1 MKKILFLLSI
11 MVLLAGCQN
20 ELSMDSPQE
29 GTEGNKV
36 TMTFSVNIPDATEAT
51 RSFSEPAIRNLYLIV
66 FDNNGYFAEKCA
78 ATPVNGWSVSSEVPT
93 EFKVSLTASASKRV
107 IHFIANYEGPD
118 QLAFGA
124 ESDIIG
130 NMIHQN
136 GADAY
141 WQRLELVGGIN
152 ESTDM
157 VTVPLIRNHA
167 KITVVNEET
176 QFTLIG
182 FTVVNTLTEGYV
194 SPYNKNTGTFA
205 KFIEEENGAFKQTN
219 GKYVCRDY
227 ADITAGRQGYEG
239 YVPGTSAMNL
249 NTDVPANYTDD
260 PTAWTP
266 QNGAFYMYERSHEAN
281 NHTFLIIYGS
291 YGQAANTYYKVDLT
305 KTVAGRTSYYN
316 ILRNFE
322 YKVVITDVTG
332 NGKKS
337 AAEAYSMF
345 GAHNN
350 LTASVE
356 TQSLTN
362 ISDGK
367 QQLFVEYT
375 EEYIVSDNDVT
386 LKYKYVPDVANK
398 AATRNDQVQ
407 FIWDTDGDVISAI
420 TPSTAAGIATDE
432 DGWSTIS
439 ITPKAIDANE
449 TKKQTL
455 TLISVHPDNGT
466 TLTRMVTYILRNPYP
481 LSIKCYDGESGNKK
495 DKVVKEEV
503 NAPVHVDI
511 SLPANLPE
519 SLFPLQMFIE
529 AEKRTLYPDA
539 SKQPLPVEPE
549 LPSKFDSKPNTTTF
563 AYVYEIS
570 REDYQ
575 SATTDNATGTK
586 TFTAILQTNTTA
598 NASRICVYNKYFNS
612 AFDFFSNTQSGR
624 LVSDDYY
631 DVGHNVTL
639 TFTPE
644 FTGEYTITPTNIVES
659 AVTKA
664 LTSTLNAG
672 ETYTFNFTTTT
683 WNGVPEVLISSENG
697 EYEEYVIGTVPHILS
712 MKANNATGDELYDN
726 TTLSIYDSEMKANL
740 LATVNKATLLNNRTD
755 IDKAGLLEDTDLWFV
770 YETTDYEY
778 RASAKAGEL
787 SDGTAQLVFD
797 KYEKP
802 VVISAEF
809 GDGTKYYGVGKTFD
823 LNITVDKACTITI
836 AENTV
841 LTFNKTTINATTA
854 GTYSVTCTTKTWN
867 TPATATITATT
878 ASGQATTLTVE
889 EAKRNVLL
897 IKTSNSNYNR
907 STTFK
912 ISTSK
917 ITSYNWDNAT
927 SAKSNS
933 TPTNGIEFVI
943 DNLDQNTTYYLAYKS
958 GNTYYNVSTKAEN
971 FAKEDVSL
979 NFSNR

>member
-29 GTEGNKV
+29 GTEDNKV

-51 RSFSEPAIRNLYLIV
+51 RSFSEPAISNLYLIV

-93 EFKVSLTASASKRV
+93 QFKVQLTASASKCV

-157 VTVPLIRNHA
+157 GTVPLIRNHA
-167 KITVVNEET
+167 KITVVSEEP

-219 GKYVCRDY
+219 GKYVCREY

-281 NHTFLIIYGS
+281 NHTFLILYGS

-337 AAEAYSMF
+337 AAEAYSMI

-356 TQSLTN
+356 TQALTN

-420 TPSTAAGIATDE
+420 TPSTAAGIATDK

-455 TLISVHPDNGT
+455 TLVSVHPDNGT

-586 TFTAILQTNTTA
+586 TFTAMLQTNTTA

-644 FTGEYTITPTNIVES
+644 FTGEYTITPTNMVES

-683 WNGVPEVLISSENG
+683 WNGVPEVLIKSENG
-697 EYEEYVIGTVPHILS
+697 EYEEYVIGTAPHILS
-712 MKANNATGDELYDN
+712 MKAQNAIGDELNDN
-726 TTLSIYDSEMKANL
+726 TTLRIYDSETKTNL
-740 LATVNKATLLNNRTD
+740 LATVNKVTLLNNRTD

-787 SDGTAQLVFD
+787 SDGTAQLVFG

-802 VVISAEF
+802 VDISAQF
-809 GDGTKYYGVGKTFD
+809 GNGTQYYGVDKTFE
-823 LNITVDKACTITI
+823 LNITVNKACTITI
-836 AENTV
+836 AENDV
-841 LTFNKTTINATTA
+841 LSFDNATINATTA

-878 ASGQATTLTVE
+878 ASGQATTLTVNG
-889 EAKRNVLL
+889 ATRNVLL
-897 IKTSNSNYNR
+897 IKTRNSNYNR

-917 ITSYNWDNAT
+917 ITGNNWNNAT
-927 SAKSNS
+927 SAKPNS

>member
-11 MVLLAGCQN
+11 MVLLASCQN
-20 ELSMDSPQE
+20 ELSMDMPQE
-29 GTEGNKV
+29 GAENDKV
-36 TMTFSVNIPDATEAT
+36 TMTFSVNIPDAPEAT

-107 IHFIANYEGPD
+107 IHFIANYEGPE

-157 VTVPLIRNHA
+157 GTVPLIRNHA
-167 KITVVNEET
+167 KITVVSEET

-219 GKYVCRDY
+219 GKYVCREY

-281 NHTFLIIYGS
+281 NHTFLILYGS
-291 YGQAANTYYKVDLT
+291 YGKAANTYYKVDMT

-337 AAEAYSMF
+337 AAEAYSMI

-432 DGWSTIS
+432 DGWSTIR
-439 ITPKAIDANE
+439 ITTKAIDANE

-455 TLISVHPDNGT
+455 TLVSVHPDNGT

-570 REDYQ
+570 WEDYK
-575 SATTDNATGTK
+575 STTTDNATGTK
-586 TFTAILQTNTTA
+586 TFTAMLQTNTTA

-631 DVGHNVTL
+631 DAGHNVTL

-644 FTGEYTITPTNIVES
+644 FTGEYTITPTNMVES

-664 LTSTLNAG
+664 ITSTLNAG

-726 TTLSIYDSEMKANL
+726 TTLSIYDSETKTNL

-755 IDKAGLLEDTDLWFV
+755 IDKAGLLEDTYLWFV

-778 RASAKAGEL
+778 RASAKAGDL
-787 SDGTAQLVFD
+787 SNGTAQLVFD

-809 GDGTKYYGVGKTFD
+809 GDGTQYYGVGKTFP

-836 AENTV
+836 AENEV
-841 LTFNKTTINATTA
+841 LTFSKTTINAT
-854 GTYSVTCTTKTWN
+854 TYSVTCTTKTWN

-878 ASGQATTLTVE
+878 ASGQATTLTVNG
-889 EAKRNVLL
+889 ATRNVLL
-897 IKTSNSNYNR
+897 IKTSNSNYNG

-917 ITSYNWDNAT
+917 INRNNWSSAT
-927 SAKSNS
+927 SAENS
-933 TPTNGIEFVI
+933 TPTQGIEFGI
-943 DNLDQNTTYYLAYKS
+943 DGLVENNTYYLAYRS
-958 GNTYYNVSTKAEN
+958 GNTYYNCSTTAKN
-971 FAKEDVSL
+971 FATEDVSL
-979 NFSNR
+979 TFSR